1 MPKGF
6 SSLFLRFCQVL
17 ILFAIP
23 VFFVVHLRQGASL
36 YRFLERLGL
45 RLGSTR
51 VFPPNH
57 PTIWFHAASLGE
69 VKQIQSLAQR
79 LYQEQ
84 KFNILVTTFT
94 HAGAEWVEQ
103 NLPFAVHKF
112 APLDIA
118 PLVNRFVREYDPQQ
132 LVIVE
137 GDIWPTLLNTARK
150 NKISTTLL
158 NARSSKSRK
167 RFPKLYAKATSY
179 FDLITCPTASILNE
193 FLSLG
198 IPSARV
204 KLINSLKA
212 AQQSVDEDLANKIRY
227 TANGRKILVMA
238 STHASDET
246 TLLTVLQKLIS
257 TPRSDFI
264 IWAPRHMR
272 RIPTISKLLSEIGI
286 SFEKRTDLPTSK
298 PRSELLILDTLGEL
312 PTAFAV
318 SDAVYLGGGLG
329 NEGGHN
335 PFEPAYFGLPI
346 ATGSNVENHQQAFD
360 ILMESGSLH
369 FVENADDIFD
379 FFSANHAKN
388 DEIAATSQKHFNSS
402 VTETIKLL
410 SCS

>member
-1 MPKGF
+1 
-6 SSLFLRFCQVL
+6 
-17 ILFAIP
+17 
-23 VFFVVHLRQGASL
+23 VFFVSHLRQGASI

-45 RLGSTR
+45 RLKSTN
-51 VFPPNH
+51 VFSPNH
-57 PTIWFHAASLGE
+57 PTIWFHAVSLGE
-69 VKQIQSLAQR
+69 VKQIQLLAQR
-79 LYQEQ
+79 LHQEQ
-84 KFNILVTTFT
+84 KINILVTTFT

-103 NLPFAVHKF
+103 NLPFAIHKF
-112 APLDIA
+112 APLDMA
-118 PLVNRFVREYDPQQ
+118 PFVNRFVREFAPQQ

-137 GDIWPTLLNTARK
+137 GDIWPTLLNTTRK
-150 NKISTTLL
+150 KQISTTLL
-158 NARSSKSRK
+158 NARSSKTRK

-179 FDLITCPTASILNE
+179 FDLITCPTDSILNE

-198 IPSARV
+198 IPSPRV

-212 AQQSVDEDLANKIRY
+212 AQQPIDEDLANNIRCA
-227 TANGRKILVMA
+227 ANGRKISVMA
-238 STHASDET
+238 STHASDEPI
-246 TLLTVLQKLIS
+246 LFEVLQKMNS
-257 TPRSDFI
+257 TPCSDFI

-272 RIPTISKLLSEIGI
+272 RIPSISEQLSKIGI
-286 SFEKRTDLPTSK
+286 SFVKRTELPTSK
-298 PRSELLILDTLGEL
+298 SGHELLILDTLGEL

-329 NEGGHN
+329 KEGGHN

-360 ILMESGSLH
+360 ILIESGSLH

-379 FFSANHAKN
+379 FFSVNHVKN

-402 VTETIKLL
+402 VSETIKLL